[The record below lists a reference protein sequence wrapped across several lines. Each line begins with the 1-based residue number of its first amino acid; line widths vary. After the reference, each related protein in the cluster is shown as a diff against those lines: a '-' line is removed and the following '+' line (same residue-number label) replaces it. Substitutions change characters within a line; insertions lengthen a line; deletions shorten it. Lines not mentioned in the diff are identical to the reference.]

1 MHDKLS
7 KRLSVAQHVCNLS
20 NLSIVF
26 VIFCFKCLYY
36 NFAAVLLV
44 CSAHSSSVVLCVCQS
59 WGWSSLVLSLRCI
72 PFPSCRRILGQF
84 YVISRWD
91 NKDRRWKT
99 IHFEANLTYF
109 ELYRW
114 NSKSLTEKSNK
125 REEGNSVTI
134 FTAFCDQLISQFCH
148 FQVQQ
153 KILIKWNLTSVR
165 HAYNVCCSSFNQGN
179 VS

>member
-7 KRLSVAQHVCNLS
+7 KRLGVAQHVCNLS

-36 NFAAVLLV
+36 NFAAVILV

-59 WGWSSLVLSLRCI
+59 WGRSSLVLSLRCI

-125 REEGNSVTI
+125 REEGNSISIFCCTWKWQNCDISWSQNAVNIVT
-134 FTAFCDQLISQFCH
+134 
-148 FQVQQ
+148 
-153 KILIKWNLTSVR
+153 KWNLTSVR
-165 HAYNVCCSSFNQGN
+165 HAYNVCCTSFNQGN